1 MAKAPS
7 FSNSYI
13 YIYNK
18 SLPIFLSQCAHKRE
32 VNLPSRFAINT
43 RQYKTTSPTSP
54 EINEQAEI
62 KVYGHT
68 NITHTHTQNTHT
80 HTHTHFID
88 FTVLAEILEARAGVG
103 TGSRTGFA
111 WGRGCQSVGVLL
123 EFSGSSLQKNKKSC
137 LTCSLSTPLKNTA
150 QFRGREVFEVLLVVP
165 PMKRPSS
172 HDECPTTP
180 TDRVRPSVFPSPK
193 ASQRRTI
200 QPDLVD
206 GKDPWNLK

>member
-1 MAKAPS
+1 MTGP
-7 FSNSYI
+7 NVQVI
-13 YIYNK
+13 EP
-18 SLPIFLSQCAHKRE
+18 LLVDQ
-32 VNLPSRFAINT
+32 VNLECGHFFSSSSFDVRKRRRSDENDRRSAQNGKWT
-43 RQYKTTSPTSP
+43 HGSRQYKTTSPTSP

-68 NITHTHTQNTHT
+68 NITHTRK
-80 HTHTHFID
+80 THTHFID

-150 QFRGREVFEVLLVVP
+150 QFRGREVLKFFKLCP
-165 PMKRPSS
+165 P
-172 HDECPTTP
+172 
-180 TDRVRPSVFPSPK
+180 
-193 ASQRRTI
+193 
-200 QPDLVD
+200 
-206 GKDPWNLK
+206 

>member
-1 MAKAPS
+1 M
-7 FSNSYI
+7 
-13 YIYNK
+13 
-18 SLPIFLSQCAHKRE
+18 SLPRLLCGEEEGKAAADH
-32 VNLPSRFAINT
+32 VGALYNLGRITRGRGTSESKAWKTLRRSAMAIPWPGKERWPDGCFQTELPAQTAANRFSGPRGTSNRS

-68 NITHTHTQNTHT
+68 NITHRHTQNT

-111 WGRGCQSVGVLL
+111 WGRECQSVGVLL
-123 EFSGSSLQKNKKSC
+123 EFSGSSLPKNKKSC

-150 QFRGREVFEVLLVVP
+150 QFRGREV
-165 PMKRPSS
+165 
-172 HDECPTTP
+172 
-180 TDRVRPSVFPSPK
+180 
-193 ASQRRTI
+193 
-200 QPDLVD
+200 
-206 GKDPWNLK
+206 LKFF